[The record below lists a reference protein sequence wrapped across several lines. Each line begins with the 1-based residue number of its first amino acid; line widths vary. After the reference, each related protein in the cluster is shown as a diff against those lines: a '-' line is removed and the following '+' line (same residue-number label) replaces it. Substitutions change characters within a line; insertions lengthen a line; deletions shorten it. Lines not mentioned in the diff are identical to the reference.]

1 MYSQHQAIYF
11 KNYLTLKDQGNN
23 IERLNTSLHESKI
36 SLNPHQIN
44 AALIFFKDPLNKG
57 FIFAD
62 EVGLGK
68 TIEAGLIISQ
78 YWYERKRRIMII
90 CPASL
95 IKQWN
100 EELFNKFRLNSII
113 LDSKTIK
120 NKNFKWEDNIYI
132 TSIHS
137 IYLNRDFFNLT
148 FNLVVID
155 EAHKLRNV
163 YKDNGIMASAI
174 KEVFAGQKKLLLT
187 ATPFQNNLMELFGLI
202 SLLDEHIFPDEKVF
216 KEKYI
221 KNYEQNKKEFH
232 SILSNYIIRTL
243 RKDVSK
249 YINYTNRN
257 VILADYY
264 TTKKEKE
271 FYNKVSNILYSS
283 DFSESYTL
291 GQNQLLIILLQK
303 LLSSSIY
310 AVTSTLK
317 NMRNNLL
324 EKNNFNLD
332 DFGDEST
339 TKTINYVNSDSIN
352 GLINNLNEIID
363 FSKSIQNDS
372 KFECLLSTLNNIYD
386 LFSKDVSRN
395 KKILIFTES
404 KKTQQYLYTSLVKNG
419 YTSIIT
425 FNGENDVIAN
435 KKIYNH
441 WLEKNKNTHSNNKNA
456 NLRRAIIDAFEN
468 EYDILIATD
477 SAAEGLNMQ
486 FCSVVINYD
495 LPWNPQ
501 KIEQRIG
508 RCHRYGQKNDV
519 IVLNLLNR
527 SNSIDQRIYDL
538 LNSKLGIFESTFGSS
553 DLILGNDNIADN
565 IESSIREVY
574 KKSRSPEEIERMFK
588 ELQNK
593 FKKEIESSIRQ
604 SENEME
610 NFFDEEVQRN
620 FEFQY
625 ISAKNALNEYDQILC
640 KLIKYVYPQITID
653 NTLCFQLNNIN
664 YTITNND
671 SSKEFV
677 SLNTPFGIK
686 VINQIPDHTQDISFI
701 TFDYYGSDNKI
712 GYLESLSTKKGRI
725 CVSKII
731 YDSFELIEAL
741 VLTCIMDDGSTLPSE
756 IIHKLLKLPCSS
768 ITNTCTSK
776 NTKLLYSLHVK
787 DINNKIKSIEEYN
800 NLIFTNESNYIDNW
814 ADSMIEKIQL
824 NVKKMREKR
833 KELQKQ
839 FDFSINI
846 EEKTKLQ
853 KQIAKLS
860 KKITKSWIELAGAE
874 DDINERRNNL
884 ISNLLSEKNK
894 KVECK
899 KLFEL
904 EFEIK

>member
-1 MYSQHQAIYF
+1 ML
-11 KNYLTLKDQGNN
+11 LTL
-23 IERLNTSLHESKI
+23 
-36 SLNPHQIN
+36 
-44 AALIFFKDPLNKG
+44 
-57 FIFAD
+57 
-62 EVGLGK
+62 
-68 TIEAGLIISQ
+68 
-78 YWYERKRRIMII
+78 
-90 CPASL
+90 
-95 IKQWN
+95 
-100 EELFNKFRLNSII
+100 
-113 LDSKTIK
+113 
-120 NKNFKWEDNIYI
+120 
-132 TSIHS
+132 
-137 IYLNRDFFNLT
+137 
-148 FNLVVID
+148 
-155 EAHKLRNV
+155 
-163 YKDNGIMASAI
+163 
-174 KEVFAGQKKLLLT
+174 
-187 ATPFQNNLMELFGLI
+187 
-202 SLLDEHIFPDEKVF
+202 
-216 KEKYI
+216 
-221 KNYEQNKKEFH
+221 
-232 SILSNYIIRTL
+232 
-243 RKDVSK
+243 
-249 YINYTNRN
+249 
-257 VILADYY
+257 
-264 TTKKEKE
+264 
-271 FYNKVSNILYSS
+271 
-283 DFSESYTL
+283 
-291 GQNQLLIILLQK
+291 

-372 KFECLLSTLNNIYD
+372 KFDCLLSTLNNIYD

-610 NFFDEEVQRN
+610 SFFDEEVQRN

-671 SSKEFV
+671 SSKELV

-756 IIHKLLKLPCSS
+756 IIHKLLKLPYSS